1 MLGMESVKG
10 WKNSQW
16 EKQTLASTMR
26 LVAWYKVVRKQVVLS
41 SIEHYAGVILHEGRS
56 LDVEVSKHF
65 I

>member
-1 MLGMESVKG
+1 MLGMESIKG

-16 EKQTLASTMR
+16 EKQTLSPMR
-26 LVAWYKVVRKQVVLS
+26 LVTWYMVVRKQVILS
-41 SIEHYAGVILHEGRS
+41 SIEHYAGVILHERCS

>member
-16 EKQTLASTMR
+16 EEQTLAHMR
-26 LVAWYKVVRKQVVLS
+26 LVAWYKVVRKQVVLFS
-41 SIEHYAGVILHEGRS
+41 VEHYAGVLLHERRS
-56 LDVEVSKHF
+56 LDVKVLKHF